1 VYVNER
7 ILAVAGAAMLAG
19 GLVTLA
25 YLPAI
30 STTWVALAMGLCGL
44 GFGALVSG
52 LGHLAVP
59 AGSGIRAATLTSTGR
74 HLGLVLGLAIIAPV
88 LSGQVLAAAEAAPLP
103 ATQVML
109 DAPIGGIDKVRIALD
124 IRDVLDES
132 SGGEVPDLDAV
143 FAENGSADDPE
154 IAAMQG
160 DVETAIQSVI
170 TRSFRDS
177 FLVAAVFA
185 ALAGVVGLVAVARA
199 SANATRRAGA
209 TAVALVGALVAA
221 VVVPAAA
228 VRAAPADFGT
238 PTMADPCTA
247 PPDPF
252 PGGGL
257 DAAAQRLV
265 LSGLNGAACELGV
278 SREELVLSLEPRSG
292 VDLQWD
298 QDTIES
304 ALRSGMVRAIDDAD
318 DRNTLPGWIAS
329 ALRWT
334 VERAPISWFLDRL
347 GVS

>member
-1 VYVNER
+1 
-7 ILAVAGAAMLAG
+7 
-19 GLVTLA
+19 
-25 YLPAI
+25 
-30 STTWVALAMGLCGL
+30 
-44 GFGALVSG
+44 
-52 LGHLAVP
+52 
-59 AGSGIRAATLTSTGR
+59 
-74 HLGLVLGLAIIAPV
+74 
-88 LSGQVLAAAEAAPLP
+88 
-103 ATQVML
+103 
-109 DAPIGGIDKVRIALD
+109 
-124 IRDVLDES
+124 
-132 SGGEVPDLDAV
+132 
-143 FAENGSADDPE
+143 
-154 IAAMQG
+154 MQT

-177 FLVAAVFA
+177 FLVAAAFA
-185 ALAGVVGLVAVARA
+185 ALAGVVGLLAVARA
-199 SANATRRAGA
+199 GANATRRAGA
-209 TAVALVGALVAA
+209 TVVALVGALVAA
-221 VVVPAAA
+221 VAVPTAA

-252 PGGGL
+252 PGGGF

-298 QDTIES
+298 EDTIET

-318 DRNTLPGWIAS
+318 DRDTLPGWIAS